1 MPYIKSEKRPV
12 LDGLITT
19 LSEHCTSVGDVNY
32 IITKFLHQQLEEVG
46 LDYTNI
52 NAVIGVLECAKLE
65 LYRMVAAKYEDKKR
79 TDNGHISSLD
89 ESIV

>member
-19 LSEHCTSVGDVNY
+19 LSELCTSVGDVNY